1 MSLLKNL
8 LGLSLSLALVAC
20 KSTPQTSENSE
31 EINETNQSEQ
41 VSMIEEFSS
50 SDPFEAINR
59 PMWDFNWNVL
69 DKYLIRPVTQV
80 YVDYTPNILQ
90 ESFLN
95 MVLNLDE
102 PATFFNSLLQFKV
115 QDAVETSGRFAINTT
130 MGVLGAFDVASSM
143 GIERR
148 DETFGQ
154 TLAVWGVPDGPYVV
168 LPFLGPTTTAD
179 FVGRVVDSMYFP
191 TTVLGKNER
200 FIALG
205 LKVGTTRAL
214 LMDQNDLIDSSLD
227 SYSFMKEI
235 YYQRQTFRDY
245 DGQPPEEELPEFDDE
260 EFDESDF
267 ESDDDSS
274 ELKEDAEKSNN

>member
-20 KSTPQTSENSE
+20 KSTPQASENSE
-31 EINETNQSEQ
+31 ETNTQTQTVQSTEYQ
-41 VSMIEEFSS
+41 SSTS
-50 SDPFEAINR
+50 SDPFESINR
-59 PMWDFNWNVL
+59 PIWKFNWNVL

-80 YVDYTPNILQ
+80 YIDYTPNILQ
-90 ESFLN
+90 DSFRN
-95 MVLNLDE
+95 AVLNLDE

-115 QDAVETSGRFAINTT
+115 QDAMETSGRFAINTT

-143 GIERR
+143 GIQRH

-191 TTVLGKNER
+191 TTILGKNER

-205 LKVGTTRAL
+205 MKVGTTRATF
-214 LMDQNDLIDSSLD
+214 MDQNDLIDSSID

-245 DGQPPEEELPEFDDE
+245 DGNPPEEQLPLFDDDI
-260 EFDESDF
+260 DESDF
-267 ESDDDSS
+267 ETDSD
-274 ELKEDAEKSNN
+274 L

>member
-1 MSLLKNL
+1 MPLLRNL
-8 LGLSLSLALVAC
+8 LAFSLAFTLVAC
-20 KSTPQTSENSE
+20 KSTSQVSE
-31 EINETNQSEQ
+31 NQSETNEPEQNMQ
-41 VSMIEEFSS
+41 VVMEEDFSTA
-50 SDPFEAINR
+50 DPFEVINR

-69 DKYLIRPVTQV
+69 DKYLLRPVTQV
-80 YVDYTPNILQ
+80 YIDYTPNILQ
-90 ESFLN
+90 EGFRN
-95 MVLNLDE
+95 AVLNLDE

-130 MGVLGAFDVASSM
+130 MGVLGVFDVATSM

-154 TLAVWGVPDGPYVV
+154 TLAVWGVPDGPYFV

-191 TTVLGKNER
+191 TTILGKNER
-200 FIALG
+200 FIVLG
-205 LKVGTTRAL
+205 LKVGTTRAI

-235 YYQRQTFRDY
+235 YYQRQTFRDF
-245 DGQPPEEELPEFDDE
+245 DGQPPEEELPEFEDD

-267 ESDDDSS
+267 ESDGDDGTQSTGVN
-274 ELKEDAEKSNN
+274 KH

>member
-1 MSLLKNL
+1 MPLLRNL
-8 LGLSLSLALVAC
+8 LALSLAFTLVAC
-20 KSTPQTSENSE
+20 KSTSQVSE
-31 EINETNQSEQ
+31 NQSETNEPEQNMQ
-41 VSMIEEFSS
+41 VVMEEDFST
-50 SDPFEAINR
+50 SDPFEVINR

-69 DKYLIRPVTQV
+69 DKYLLRPVTQV
-80 YVDYTPNILQ
+80 YIDYTPNILQ
-90 ESFLN
+90 ESFRN
-95 MVLNLDE
+95 AVLNLDE

-130 MGVLGAFDVASSM
+130 MGVLGAFDVATSM

-154 TLAVWGVPDGPYVV
+154 TLAVWGVPDGPYFV

-191 TTVLGKNER
+191 TTILGKNER
-200 FIALG
+200 FIVLG
-205 LKVGTTRAL
+205 LKVGTTRAI

-235 YYQRQTFRDY
+235 YYQRQTFRDF
-245 DGQPPEEELPEFDDE
+245 DGQPPEEELPEFEDD
-260 EFDESDF
+260 EFDESEF
-267 ESDDDSS
+267 ESDDDDGAQSTGVN
-274 ELKEDAEKSNN
+274 KH

>member
-8 LGLSLSLALVAC
+8 FAITLSLTLIAC
-20 KSTPQTSENSE
+20 KSTSPVEESPIESNESTQTSTTSF
-31 EINETNQSEQ
+31 
-41 VSMIEEFSS
+41 IEEFSS

-69 DKYLIRPVTQV
+69 DKYFVRPVTQV
-80 YVDYTPNILQ
+80 YIDYTPNILQ
-90 ESFLN
+90 ESFRN
-95 MVLNLDE
+95 AVLNLDE
-102 PATFFNSLLQFKV
+102 PATFFNALLQFKV
-115 QDAVETSGRFAINTT
+115 KDAMKTSGRFAINTS

-154 TLAVWGVPDGPYVV
+154 TLAVWGVPDGPYIV

-179 FVGRVVDSMYFP
+179 FVGRVIDSMYFP
-191 TTVLGKNER
+191 TTILGKNER

-205 LKVGTTRAL
+205 LKVGTTRAT

-227 SYSFMKEI
+227 SYSFMQEI
-235 YYQRQTFRDY
+235 YYQRQTFRDF

-267 ESDDDSS
+267 ED
-274 ELKEDAEKSNN
+274 EGN